1 MRISLLF
8 LMSLSSLI
16 SSAKP
21 VLELSEEIVD
31 FGAVRLD
38 ETVHR
43 KVLLVKN
50 VGDEPLVINQ
60 VSSTCHCV
68 EAGWWIRPIEP
79 GASDTIQID
88 FEPDVS
94 GRVSKKLIIY
104 SNAQNRRVPFRV
116 KADVNFTGIPRLLED

>member
-1 MRISLLF
+1 MRISLLYI
-8 LMSLSSLI
+8 LLLSALSV
-16 SSAKP
+16 SAKP

-43 KVLLVKN
+43 KILLVKN
-50 VGDEPLVINQ
+50 VGDEPLVINK

-68 EAGWWIRPIEP
+68 EASWWIRPIEP
-79 GASDTIQID
+79 GVSDTIQID

-116 KADVNFTGIPRLLED
+116 KADVHFTGIPRLLKD

>member
-38 ETVHR
+38 ETEHR

-116 KADVNFTGIPRLLED
+116 KADVHFIGIPRRLED